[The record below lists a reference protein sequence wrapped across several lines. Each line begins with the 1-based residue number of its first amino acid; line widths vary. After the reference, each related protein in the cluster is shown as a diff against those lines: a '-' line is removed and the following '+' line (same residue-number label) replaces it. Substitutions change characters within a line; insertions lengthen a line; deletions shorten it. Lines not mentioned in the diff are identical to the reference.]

1 MISREWKPIKSFR
14 VAQFRLM
21 LEMTGHHLKVLPE
34 AVVRRC
40 SVKKGVLRMSPKF
53 AGKHL
58 WQNFFF
64 NKAEFFNKV
73 DLQFYF
79 KRDSG
84 TGVFL
89 KILRNLRTP
98 FFIEH
103 LQGLLFLTCIS
114 FGCVSIIQVVYKSIK
129 QLSLGEADASH
140 FKVFMQ

>member
-1 MISREWKPIKSFR
+1 
-14 VAQFRLM
+14 
-21 LEMTGHHLKVLPE
+21 
-34 AVVRRC
+34 
-40 SVKKGVLRMSPKF
+40 MSPKF

-73 DLQFYF
+73 DLQLYF

-98 FFIEH
+98 FFTEH
-103 LQGLLFLTCIS
+103 LRGLLFLTCIS
-114 FGCVSIIQVVYKSIK
+114 CGCASII
-129 QLSLGEADASH
+129 
-140 FKVFMQ
+140 